1 MMKFICGTLF
11 NVLMGVVLANV
22 VGMDPAYGAATGA
35 VVPAVLGN
43 FMPLGAAFE
52 GVYTEVWTGE
62 LVKRNGAA
70 YFESLEEAVDFIAQR
85 TTACQKEQES

>member
-43 FMPLGAAFE
+43 FMP
-52 GVYTEVWTGE
+52 W
-62 LVKRNGAA
+62 
-70 YFESLEEAVDFIAQR
+70 AQL
-85 TTACQKEQES
+85 